1 MAGPDPS
8 RTGLRLALFYGASF
22 AVLGIM
28 LPFWPVWLASRGLD
42 PSEIGLVLA
51 LLTAIRIVAT
61 PAVAHYADRIGERR
75 RVIVWLSAIS
85 AVAFAM
91 FFLARDFW
99 PILIITAL
107 FSSTR
112 AGVMPLGESLTM
124 LCAHERGLDYG
135 RLRLWGSLSFMAAAA
150 ATGWLLTGRP
160 EDLVFWLVLGALVF
174 SLGSCLALPE
184 ARPGKA
190 SRGRAPLIGVLR
202 TKSFVLFLAAAALV
216 QGGHAVYYAFG
227 TLSWRA
233 AGHSDTV
240 IGLLWAEGVLFLAA
254 AALVQGGH
262 AVYYAFGTLSWR
274 AAGHSDTVIGLLWAE
289 GVIAEV
295 ALFAV
300 GARLLKVIT
309 PAGLIALGGAAG
321 ALRWAVT
328 GADPDLPVLI
338 VMQLLH
344 AFTFGAAHLG
354 AIHFVARAVPTAE
367 SATAQSLYAAA
378 SIGAGLGLAMLI
390 SGPLYDA
397 FGGGAYYAM
406 AAMSAMGCAL
416 GLLLGRRER
425 VSAS

>member
-1 MAGPDPS
+1 MAAPDPS

-75 RVIVWLSAIS
+75 RVIVGLAAASAI
-85 AVAFAM
+85 AFAL
-91 FFLARDFW
+91 FILARDFW

-107 FSSTR
+107 FSATR

-124 LCAHERGLDYG
+124 LCAHSRGLDYG
-135 RLRLWGSLSFMAAAA
+135 RLRLWGSLSFIVAAA
-150 ATGWLLTGRP
+150 ATGRLLTGRP
-160 EDLVFWLVLGALVF
+160 EDLVFWLVFGALVF
-174 SLGSCLALPE
+174 SLWSCLALPDV
-184 ARPGKA
+184 RPGTA
-190 SRGRAPLIGVLR
+190 SRDRAPLIGVLK

-216 QGGHAVYYAFG
+216 QGSHAVYYAFG
-227 TLSWRA
+227 TLA
-233 AGHSDTV
+233 
-240 IGLLWAEGVLFLAA
+240 
-254 AALVQGGH
+254 
-262 AVYYAFGTLSWR
+262 WR

-300 GARLLKVIT
+300 GAGILKVIT

-321 ALRWAVT
+321 ALRWTVT
-328 GADPDLPVLI
+328 GAGPDLPVLI

-354 AIHFVARAVPTAE
+354 AMHFVARAVPTAE
-367 SATAQSLYAAA
+367 SATAQSLYSAA
-378 SIGAGLGLAMLI
+378 SIGLGLGLAMLI
-390 SGPLYDA
+390 SGPLYETFA
-397 FGGGAYYAM
+397 GGAYYAM
-406 AAMSAMGCAL
+406 AALGAIGCAL
-416 GLLLGRRER
+416 GLLLRHRER
-425 VSAS
+425 AG

>member
-8 RTGLRLALFYGASF
+8 LTGLRLALFYGASF

-91 FFLARDFW
+91 FFLTRDFW

-190 SRGRAPLIGVLR
+190 SRGRAPLIRVLK
-202 TKSFVLFLAAAALV
+202 TKSF
-216 QGGHAVYYAFG
+216 
-227 TLSWRA
+227 
-233 AGHSDTV
+233 
-240 IGLLWAEGVLFLAA
+240 VLFLAA

-406 AAMSAMGCAL
+406 AFLSAMGGAL

>member
-240 IGLLWAEGVLFLAA
+240 IGLLWAEGV
-254 AALVQGGH
+254 
-262 AVYYAFGTLSWR
+262 
-274 AAGHSDTVIGLLWAE
+274 
-289 GVIAEV
+289 IAEV